1 MSYSMTGWGTF
12 RTQGYSINLR
22 GLNSKYKEVVL
33 HLPSEF
39 FAAEPY
45 IYKFLNDK
53 INRGRIDL
61 YVNLEKN
68 NAAKKVETDEKLFKS
83 AYAALK
89 KLYKAAGIKQEVP
102 ASLVIERVEGVVRTE
117 TAGSASY
124 TWEKVKPSI
133 EGAFDDFMKMK
144 EKEGT
149 RLLADIGKR
158 AAFIETEAQKIKK
171 HFDTFKEEYI
181 QKTRERLAKILE
193 GKEAKSFLSLD
204 VVEALD
210 KHNITEELVRISSH
224 IKQLESFISSK
235 EVAGRK
241 IDFLAQ
247 ELYREVNTI
256 ASKVSDPAVSH
267 SVIGIKETTEKIR
280 EQAQNLE

>member
-12 RTQGYSINLR
+12 RAQGYSINLR

-45 IYKFLNDK
+45 IYKFLNEK

-61 YVNLEKN
+61 YVNIEKN

-89 KLYKAAGIKQEVP
+89 KLYKTAGIKQEVP
-102 ASLVIERVEGVVRTE
+102 ASLIIERVEGIVKTE
-117 TAGSASY
+117 TVGGASY

-133 EGAFDDFMKMK
+133 EDAFEDFMKMK
-144 EKEGT
+144 KKEGT

-158 AAFIETEAQKIKK
+158 AAFIDAEAKKIKG
-171 HFDTFKEEYI
+171 HFETFKEEYI
-181 QKTRERLAKILE
+181 QKTRERLSKILE

-224 IKQLESFISSK
+224 IKQLEVFISSG

-256 ASKVSDPAVSH
+256 ASKVSNPAVSH
-267 SVIGIKETTEKIR
+267 SVISIKETTEKIR